1 MASCFVFYQFQ
12 LFFDERYV
20 CSENYIMGTC
30 KRLNIFRCWRHPRL
44 KKDGI
49 RQKHLS
55 YICLITDFAI
65 DQLFY
70 LLINASCFFTDF
82 QYNLKLV
89 CFEK

>member
-1 MASCFVFYQFQ
+1 M
-12 LFFDERYV
+12 
-20 CSENYIMGTC
+20 
-30 KRLNIFRCWRHPRL
+30 

-55 YICLITDFAI
+55 YICLMTDFAI
-65 DQLFY
+65 GQLFY

-89 CFEK
+89 YFEK